1 MIISESLHT
10 LHSVPMPSSHNS
22 LWRDLTSPSELTPQI
37 RNAIH
42 FYCFCQFFLSLHH
55 WHVYWGD
62 GWVGAE
68 GSFVAQHQFY
78 RLFHCWLRMK
88 KERGK
93 NKGAGDVHLK
103 EQHGWLLI
111 DQLCVGQ
118 RGKAKG
124 GGCILFTVGNLISC
138 HGTTFQVW
146 SVSKCPLLLTIFQWI
161 SLLTV
166 SGNSHWEQAKNS
178 QSKIM
183 WMQWV
188 YSIGPS
194 STTHIWPEFKDK
206 LCCIAL

>member
-1 MIISESLHT
+1 
-10 LHSVPMPSSHNS
+10 
-22 LWRDLTSPSELTPQI
+22 
-37 RNAIH
+37 
-42 FYCFCQFFLSLHH
+42 
-55 WHVYWGD
+55 
-62 GWVGAE
+62 
-68 GSFVAQHQFY
+68 
-78 RLFHCWLRMK
+78 
-88 KERGK
+88 
-93 NKGAGDVHLK
+93 LK

-111 DQLCVGQ
+111 DQSCVGQ

>member
-1 MIISESLHT
+1 MFIGGWMGGSRRILCCPTSILPF
-10 LHSVPMPSSHNS
+10 VPLLASN
-22 LWRDLTSPSELTPQI
+22 EK
-37 RNAIH
+37 
-42 FYCFCQFFLSLHH
+42 
-55 WHVYWGD
+55 G
-62 GWVGAE
+62 
-68 GSFVAQHQFY
+68 
-78 RLFHCWLRMK
+78 
-88 KERGK
+88 RGK

-111 DQLCVGQ
+111 DQSCVGQ

-166 SGNSHWEQAKNS
+166 SANSHWEQAKNS

-183 WMQWV
+183 
-188 YSIGPS
+188 
-194 STTHIWPEFKDK
+194 
-206 LCCIAL
+206 